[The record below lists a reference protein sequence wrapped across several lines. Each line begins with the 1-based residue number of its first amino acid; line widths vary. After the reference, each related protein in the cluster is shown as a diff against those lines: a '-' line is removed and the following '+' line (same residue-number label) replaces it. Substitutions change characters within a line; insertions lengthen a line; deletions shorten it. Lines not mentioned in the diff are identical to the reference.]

1 MATGRAGSIYLLAG
15 VLGAILI
22 GPYLVLVLLA
32 CGLFELVRRG
42 WFSRWLG
49 SLLEARGPRRRGL
62 YRRHRRAGLDGPQG
76 RRPLVRR
83 GLRDHPA
90 DAGRRRATSITG

>member
-1 MATGRAGSIYLLAG
+1 MEGHGHRPRWLIYLLAG

-42 WFSRWLG
+42 WLSGG
-49 SLLEARGPRRRGL
+49 SALTWKPAALTAAASL
-62 YRRHRRAGLDGPQG
+62 RRHRRAGLD
-76 RRPLVRR
+76 
-83 GLRDHPA
+83 
-90 DAGRRRATSITG
+90 RASRSAPSRSEGAS